1 MIVPTRFPTR
11 PLAALVALI
20 SVGLLG
26 ASASA
31 SAATRA
37 PHAPHPPHAAGTSQ
51 ASHPSLRQLTGTLGV
66 LRRPQT
72 QTDRAPQLITELDQQ
87 SHSTIDLG
95 LFGRPVASLAR
106 LATTAPWGQKI
117 YLVPMLPPT
126 QAAIS
131 KLPSNVKGAARNS
144 TAGIEFYSS
153 PLGRGAPYPTAPDIK
168 AGKVFDSSGHG
179 RYVMLLPD
187 GVKRIEVWPSGKP
200 QSQPIKTAVKSN
212 VATFVSSVNG
222 WQPGREIWSGHPVT
236 RSSGCGTHRPVGTGS
251 TAATRCG
258 PLRSEPRGATRPRQQ
273 QRPQRTRHPAPP
285 APRTQQARPA
295 TPRSRRPAARSQAAR
310 SGSVRGPSPSR

>member
-1 MIVPTRFPTR
+1 MEPTTRGRPFRMIVPTRFPTR

-153 PLGRGAPYPTAPDIK
+153 PLGGAP
-168 AGKVFDSSGHG
+168 
-179 RYVMLLPD
+179 
-187 GVKRIEVWPSGKP
+187 RIP
-200 QSQPIKTAVKSN
+200 QRLTSRP
-212 VATFVSSVNG
+212 
-222 WQPGREIWSGHPVT
+222 E
-236 RSSGCGTHRPVGTGS
+236 RSST
-251 TAATRCG
+251 
-258 PLRSEPRGATRPRQQ
+258 
-273 QRPQRTRHPAPP
+273 
-285 APRTQQARPA
+285 RPA
-295 TPRSRRPAARSQAAR
+295 TVVTSCCCPTGSSASRCGRQASHSHSRSRRP
-310 SGSVRGPSPSR
+310 